1 MNMKKMNMEKDE
13 KSVSYNIHDIIKL
26 ESFTELYELRY
37 FNVGRHSDRPDM
49 YIGDDIS
56 KQTYKELLCSI
67 WIEPGTEQGENM
79 YLGISNLINMS
90 RHVLYVNLVEP
101 LLRLMLIPKGYAL
114 LHLACLERGGRGIM
128 ISAPPDTGK
137 TSCILKC
144 LKANVDHDDMGI
156 SLLSDDMV
164 IVSKN
169 GDLLSFPKP
178 FTISAHTLDSV
189 FGTDTNLWYKI
200 RSNVHSK
207 GGRSAYKGMGTMNWL
222 PIMSIN
228 ALAQI
233 VFEPP
238 KLYPEDIVNVRIGEC
253 AKPDKLVFLS
263 KDFQGEKEIERDDAV
278 NLIRSNTDNAYITP
292 PYDKI
297 FPKLKIDG
305 MSYDEL
311 IAEEAQITRNLIDT
325 INPIVVGRKDYSWYE
340 YVLNCIN

>member
-1 MNMKKMNMEKDE
+1 MNAKKDE
-13 KSVSYNIHDIIKL
+13 KGVSYNIHDIIKL

-37 FNVGRHSDRPDM
+37 FKTDQRLNNLDM
-49 YIGDDIS
+49 YVGDDVS
-56 KQTYKELLCSI
+56 ETTYKELLCSL
-67 WIEPGTEQGENM
+67 WIEPGTVPGENM

-101 LLRLMLIPKGYAL
+101 LLRLLLIPKGYAL
-114 LHLACLERGGRGIM
+114 LHLACLEKNGKGIM

-144 LKANVDHDDMGI
+144 LKANFRHDDMGL

-169 GDLLSFPKP
+169 GGLLSFPKP
-178 FTISAHTLDSV
+178 FTISSHTLDSV
-189 FGTDTNLWYKI
+189 FGMNTSLWYKI

-207 GGRSAYKGMGTMNWL
+207 GGRSAYKGIGTMSWI

-233 VFEPP
+233 IFEPP
-238 KLYPEDIVNVRIGEC
+238 KLYPEELVHVRIGKQ

-263 KDFQGEKEIERDDAV
+263 DEFVGEKEISKDDAAK
-278 NLIRSNTDNAYITP
+278 LILSNTDNAYKTP

-297 FPKLKIDG
+297 FPKLRLDG
-305 MSYDEL
+305 MSYDDL
-311 IAEEAQITRNLIDT
+311 IAEEMNITRNLIEN
-325 INPIVVGRKDYSWYE
+325 IEPMIIGRQDYSWYK
-340 YVLNCIN
+340 YVLNLSL